1 MNKKTRANIIMVAII
16 SLMAV
21 VGIVSALYI
30 KGDINTNK
38 ENAALLTEFRGIVV
52 LERNGVALTTT
63 EDTYLR
69 TGDKITCSA
78 DATAKITLKD
88 GYIVLGRGMEANIKC
103 HSASSFDIEVKKGEI
118 FVNTLS
124 KVIVEYED
132 KSNDI
137 TDAVVNLNVRKGAQS
152 ISVYYGTVEDAK
164 AGQLIEWIGSER
176 QIRNFSIES
185 LNDFNITQIRKA
197 NQDKTLVFTNE
208 QLEQLELERWA
219 QIQQENENVK
229 VEYETDKLEVN
240 QLEST
245 DEKIEINSTEET
257 TKKTELSSTEETTTK
272 KTELSSVEETTTKKV
287 ESNSEETTTKKVESN
302 NAETTIKE
310 TETTTQQEK
319 EKKTCTITI
328 RCDTILDN
336 WDELDMA
343 KAPYVPESGCILPTI
358 TVEFTDGETVFDVLK
373 RTCDK
378 YGIQIEYSWTPMY
391 DSYYVEGINN
401 LYEFDCGFESGWMYK
416 VNGWF
421 PNYGC
426 SSYDLLGGETIVW
439 CYTCKGLGEDVGAS
453 MR

>member
-1 MNKKTRANIIMVAII
+1 MIKKTRANIIMVAII
-16 SLMAV
+16 VLMAV

-78 DATAKITLKD
+78 DATAKIALDD
-88 GYIVLGRGMEANIKC
+88 GYIVLGRGVEANVIC
-103 HSASSFDIEVKKGEI
+103 HSTSNFHIEVEKGEI
-118 FVNTLS
+118 FVNTAS
-124 KVIVEYED
+124 KVVVEYEG
-132 KSNDI
+132 KSNKI
-137 TDAVVNLNVRKGAQS
+137 KDAVANLNVRKGAQS

-185 LNDFNITQIRKA
+185 LNDFNIAQIRKA
-197 NQDKTLVFTNE
+197 NEEKELVFTNAE
-208 QLEQLELERWA
+208 LEQLEMERWA
-219 QIQQENENVK
+219 QIQQDNENVITDSQTDK
-229 VEYETDKLEVN
+229 VEVDQK
-240 QLEST
+240 ESV
-245 DEKIEINSTEET
+245 DEKTESNSSEET
-257 TKKTELSSTEETTTK
+257 TKKAESNSEKKTESNSEETTK
-272 KTELSSVEETTTKKV
+272 KADSSNKETTTKKV
-287 ESNSEETTTKKVESN
+287 EYATT
-302 NAETTIKE
+302 ETTIKE
-310 TETTTQQEK
+310 PEATTQKEK
-319 EKKTCTITI
+319 DKKTCTITI
-328 RCDTILDN
+328 RCDTILNN

-373 RTCDK
+373 RVCK
-378 YGIQIEYSWTPMY
+378 QYGIQIEYSWTPMY

>member
-16 SLMAV
+16 VLMAV

-78 DATAKITLKD
+78 DATAKIALDD
-88 GYIVLGRGMEANIKC
+88 GYIVLGRGVEANVIC
-103 HSASSFDIEVKKGEI
+103 HSTSNFDIEVEKGEI
-118 FVNTLS
+118 FVNTAS
-124 KVIVEYED
+124 KVIIEYEG
-132 KSNDI
+132 KSNEI
-137 TDAVVNLNVRKGAQS
+137 KDAVANLNVRKGAQS

-185 LNDFNITQIRKA
+185 LNDFNIAQIRKA
-197 NQDKTLVFTNE
+197 NEEKELVFTNAE
-208 QLEQLELERWA
+208 LEQLELDRWA

-229 VEYETDKLEVN
+229 LDSQTDKVEVE
-240 QLEST
+240 QKEST
-245 DEKIEINSTEET
+245 DEKTELNSSEET
-257 TKKTELSSTEETTTK
+257 TKKVESSSEKKTESNSEETTK
-272 KTELSSVEETTTKKV
+272 KADSSNKETTTKKV
-287 ESNSEETTTKKVESN
+287 ESATTETTTKEPE
-302 NAETTIKE
+302 ATT
-310 TETTTQQEK
+310 EK
-319 EKKTCTITI
+319 EKDKKTCTITI
-328 RCDTILDN
+328 RCDTILNN